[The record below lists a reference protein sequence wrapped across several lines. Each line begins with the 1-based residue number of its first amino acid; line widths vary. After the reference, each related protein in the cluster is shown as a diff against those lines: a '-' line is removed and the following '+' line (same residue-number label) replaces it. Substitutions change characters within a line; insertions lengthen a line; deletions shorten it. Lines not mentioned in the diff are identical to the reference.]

1 MLAREPIPFVDV
13 TPGTL
18 QQYTALLLERLAAT
32 HFPDMAGMVRVRGRW
47 TDPGR
52 ASGKTYYGAKVVDD
66 GGAQTKIEILA
77 SLVAG
82 RGIQPGQNVIVTGS
96 LATRS
101 SNYGLEVRLVAADI
115 QLGEQEEVVRT
126 DAVPQGRLTL
136 ERLRSMPM
144 RRVPFPERDSLS
156 VALIQSTSA
165 VAQVAQD
172 CMAELAQLGDRV
184 QVTPLRINMLDPVA
198 IAAAIR
204 DAQGCDVLVLIRGG
218 GDAADFEVF
227 DDPRVVAALAEQRV
241 HRVLGLGHSGN
252 ATALDLVADFSANT
266 PAQAGM
272 YVRERLQAR
281 QRMAK
286 EAERS
291 LAQARDR
298 VSELERDRTAVQ
310 AQLQAANGLLHQAR
324 QQQGVPMWW
333 AIAAFLAGGL
343 LMLLLR

>member
-1 MLAREPIPFVDV
+1 MAALEPIPFVDV

-32 HFPDMAGMVRVRGRW
+32 NFPDMAGMVRLRGRW

-52 ASGKTYYGAKVVDD
+52 VSGKTYYGVKVVDD
-66 GGAQTKIEILA
+66 GGAHAKVEILA

-82 RGIQPGQNVIVTGS
+82 RGIQPGQNVILTGS

-115 QLGEQEEVVRT
+115 QLGEQEEVART
-126 DAVPQGRLTL
+126 DAVPQGRLTI
-136 ERLRSMPM
+136 ERLRSFPVH
-144 RRVPFPERDSLS
+144 RVPFPERDTVS
-156 VALIQSTSA
+156 VALIQSASV
-165 VAQVAQD
+165 VAQVALD
-172 CMAELAQLGDRV
+172 CMAELAHLGDQV

-204 DAQGCDVLVLIRGG
+204 SAQGNDIIMLIRGG

-227 DDPRVVAALAEQRV
+227 GDPRVVSALAEQSA

-252 ATALDLVADFSANT
+252 ATVLDLMADFSANT

-272 YVRERLQAR
+272 YVRERMQAR

-286 EAERS
+286 EVERS
-291 LAQARDR
+291 LRQARDR
-298 VSELERDRTAVQ
+298 VTELERERNAVQ
-310 AQLQAANGLLHQAR
+310 AQLQAANGLLNAEK
-324 QQQGVPMWW
+324 QQRGVPMWW

-343 LMLLLR
+343 LILLMR